1 MGDTPSPLVLSESR
15 WLRLFSLTSFYFAQG
30 IPIGLLHVAVPA
42 WLAEQGYS
50 PAQIGSYVAAVGLPW
65 AFKLVAG
72 PFMDRYQFP
81 AMGVRRPWVLGA
93 QAGLVLA
100 LAMLGLAP
108 AGDGQFLALIV
119 IGALANSFAAAQDVA
134 VDGMA
139 IDILPAQE
147 YGRANGLMMFGQ
159 VAGSGVFGGLSG
171 ILLAR
176 SGLSTA
182 AFVASTAVLAI
193 FMVTLLARERRGEKL
208 LPWTAGE
215 AARRAL
221 PSATSLVAIFGDL
234 VRALVLPMSLVLML
248 ATLLAR
254 ISTSMTVVVYPVLA
268 VNDLGHPAES
278 YSKVISTVYMIAAF
292 GGLAV
297 GPFIDRF
304 TARRVA
310 ITALVFIA
318 SVFAAFAA
326 TPFLWSVVPYTL
338 AMLLLVEVA
347 IQAFTIAIIAQHMN
361 ITWVKVAATQFAVYM
376 AVANIGRSGAAAL
389 FSVLSIP
396 LGMQQIFVVMAV
408 IALLAGAVLWRFS
421 ESRHQQRLRLLA
433 ADA

>member
-1 MGDTPSPLVLSESR
+1 MGNPRTPLVLSESR
-15 WLRLFSLTSFYFAQG
+15 WLRLLSLTAFYFAQG
-30 IPIGLLHVAVPA
+30 VPIGLLHVAVPA

-50 PAQIGSYVAAVGLPW
+50 PAQVGSYVAAVGLPW

-81 AMGVRRPWVLGA
+81 AMGIRRPWVLGA

-100 LAMLGLAP
+100 LALLGVMP
-108 AGDGQFLALIV
+108 DGDQQFLALIV
-119 IGALANSFAAAQDVA
+119 VGALANCFAAAQDVA

-139 IDILPAQE
+139 IDVLPPQE
-147 YGRANGLMMFGQ
+147 FGRANGLMMFGQ
-159 VAGSGVFGGLSG
+159 VAGTGVFGGLSG
-171 ILLAR
+171 VLLAR
-176 SGLSTA
+176 AGLATA
-182 AFVASTAVLAI
+182 ALVASAAVMAI
-193 FMVTLLARERRGEKL
+193 FVVTLLARERRGEKF
-208 LPWTAGE
+208 LPWTRGE
-215 AARRAL
+215 PAPREL

-234 VRALVLPMSLVLML
+234 IKALVLPMSLMLML
-248 ATLLAR
+248 ATVLAR
-254 ISTSMTVVVYPVLA
+254 VSTSMTVVVYPVLA
-268 VNDLGHPAES
+268 VNDLGHAAES

-310 ITALVFIA
+310 IAALVVVA
-318 SVFAAFAA
+318 CLFAAFAA
-326 TPFLWSVVPYTL
+326 TPFLWSTVPYTL
-338 AMLLLVEVA
+338 AMLVLVELA

-376 AVANIGRSGAAAL
+376 AVANLGRSGAAAL
-389 FSVLSIP
+389 FSVLSVP
-396 LGMQQIFVVMAV
+396 LDRQQIFVVMAV
-408 IALLAGAVLWRFS
+408 LALLAGAVLWRFS

-433 ADA
+433 ASD